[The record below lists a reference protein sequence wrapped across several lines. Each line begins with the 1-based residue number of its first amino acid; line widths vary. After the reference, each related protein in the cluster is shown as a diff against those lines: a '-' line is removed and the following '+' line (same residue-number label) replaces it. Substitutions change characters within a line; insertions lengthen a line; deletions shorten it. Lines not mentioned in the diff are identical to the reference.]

1 MNITILK
8 EEGHPSYI
16 TGGGCA
22 ISELTV
28 TIDPSLPIPIQ
39 REIIIHEVIEGY
51 LPCLP
56 HDKVEELT
64 EILTKSLEEIGG

>member
-1 MNITILK
+1 MNVTILK
-8 EEGHPSYI
+8 EENHPSYI

-22 ISELTV
+22 ALNLEIA
-28 TIDPSLPIPIQ
+28 IDPTLPCWDQ
-39 REIIIHEVIEGY
+39 RDVLIHEVIEGY

-64 EILTKSLEEIGG
+64 EILNRALEEL